1 MYRYIHFHIYIY
13 MYIHSKYS
21 FNAQILS
28 SLEVDPV
35 SLLGDAMVIFQAD
48 LHTVHLG
55 EFFLKK
61 VGNQTGTPLFFCW
74 THQEKNLVQ
83 MCFCYYKRGEHPTQE
98 FKKKN
103 KNHFLLEEMGVVII
117 PKVEGTFPFSMGD
130 ALVSPW
136 KRRFFSKG

>member
-1 MYRYIHFHIYIY
+1 

-35 SLLGDAMVIFQAD
+35 FLLGDAVVIFQAD
-48 LHTVHLG
+48 LHTVHL
-55 EFFLKK
+55 EDFFLKK
-61 VGNQTGTPLFFCW
+61 GAESNRDPTFFCVGP
-74 THQEKNLVQ
+74 TRKKPSANV
-83 MCFCYYKRGEHPTQE
+83 FFYYKRGEHLTQE
-98 FKKKN
+98 LFFNN

-130 ALVSPW
+130 PLVSPW
-136 KRRFFSKG
+136 KRRFFQKVDNGSKGKLI